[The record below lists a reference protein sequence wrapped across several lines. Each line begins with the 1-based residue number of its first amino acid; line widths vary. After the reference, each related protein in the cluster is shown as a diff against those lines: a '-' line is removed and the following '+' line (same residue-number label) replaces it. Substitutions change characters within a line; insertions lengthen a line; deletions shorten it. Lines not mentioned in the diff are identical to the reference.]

1 MMWLRAVF
9 ALLLLPAPLLSLSA
23 PPVLLP
29 APPVLLPAPPVLL
42 PARPVLLAAPPV
54 LLPAPPAA
62 YAEHVCDRPPRVG
75 QQLSGTP
82 YANQLYAPS
91 LLAPLATGSGV
102 RVAVIDSGVDADAP
116 ALRGRVAAGADF
128 LHHDPDGRQDCN
140 GHGTEVASLIAGRP
154 VGDSGFQ
161 GLAPGATIVPV
172 RVSEEEDDQDG
183 GTSGDH
189 ASFGDFADAIDW
201 AVDVGRADVI
211 NLSLVT
217 TVGDTPVRAAVARA
231 VDKGVVVVAAA
242 GNHGKPT
249 DTDPTPFPAAYPGV
263 IGVGALNSSGVRA
276 DYSQHG
282 DYVDVVAA
290 GDGVTVAL
298 PGGGL
303 DIVGGTSFAA
313 PFVAAT
319 AALIRQRFPDA
330 SPAEVARR
338 IEATTDPAPGG
349 PISSGASSSGA
360 VSSGHGGDAA
370 RNPEYGFGLLNPYRA
385 LTETLGPASP
395 AAPAAEM
402 MQGQDP
408 AAVARAARRADAQRA
423 SLWMAVGGI
432 GAVFVIGAVAIV
444 MRRGRRRGWAPA
456 VVASPVPAEPDRH
469 RDRPGEPL
477 IR

>member
-1 MMWLRAVF
+1 MVGRRAAAAVAVVF
-9 ALLLLPAPLLSLSA
+9 ALLLLPS
-23 PPVLLP
+23 
-29 APPVLLPAPPVLL
+29 
-42 PARPVLLAAPPV
+42 
-54 LLPAPPAA
+54 PPAA
-62 YAEHVCDRPPRVG
+62 YAEHVCDQPPPAG
-75 QQLSGTP
+75 QQLAGTP
-82 YANQLYAPS
+82 FANQLYAPS
-91 LLAPLATGSGV
+91 QLATLATGAGV
-102 RVAVIDSGVDADAP
+102 RVAVIDSGVDADTP

-172 RVSEEEDDQDG
+172 RVTEEEDDQGG

-189 ASFGDFADAIDW
+189 ASFADFADAIDW
-201 AVDVGRADVI
+201 AVGEGRADVI

-217 TVGDTPVRAAVARA
+217 TEGDTPVRAAVARA

-242 GNHGKPT
+242 GNHGRPG
-249 DTDPTPFPAAYPGV
+249 DPNPTPFPAAYPGV
-263 IGVGALNSSGVRA
+263 IGVGSVNSSGVRS
-276 DYSQHG
+276 DFSQHG

-290 GDGVTVAL
+290 GEGVTAAA

-303 DIVGGTSFAA
+303 DLGSGTSFAA

-330 SPAEVARR
+330 TPAEVARR

-349 PISSGASSSGA
+349 P
-360 VSSGHGGDAA
+360 VSAGPGDDAA

-395 AAPAAEM
+395 AAPVAEM
-402 MQGQDP
+402 MPVQDP
-408 AAVARAARRADAQRA
+408 AAAARAARRADARRA
-423 SLWMAVGGI
+423 SLWMAVGGL
-432 GAVFVIGAVAIV
+432 GVVFVIGAAAVV
-444 MRRGRRRGWAPA
+444 VRQGRRRGWTPA
-456 VVASPVPAEPDRH
+456 VPVSRVPAEPERH
-469 RDRPGEPL
+469 LDRPGEPL

>member
-1 MMWLRAVF
+1 MVWRRAAAAMVAVL
-9 ALLLLPAPLLSLSA
+9 ALLL
-23 PPVLLP
+23 V
-29 APPVLLPAPPVLL
+29 
-42 PARPVLLAAPPV
+42 
-54 LLPAPPAA
+54 PAPPAA
-62 YAEHVCDRPPRVG
+62 YAEHVCDTPLP
-75 QQLSGTP
+75 QAKQLSGVP
-82 YANQLYAPS
+82 LYAPS
-91 LLAPLATGSGV
+91 ELAPLATGAGV
-102 RVAVIDSGVDADAP
+102 RVAVIDSGVDADTP

-154 VGDSGFQ
+154 AGGSVFQ

-172 RVSEEEDDQDG
+172 RVSEEEDDADG

-201 AVDVGRADVI
+201 AVDEGRADVI

-217 TVGDTPVRAAVARA
+217 TDGNTPVRQAVARA
-231 VDKGVVVVAAA
+231 IDKGVVVVAAA
-242 GNHGKPT
+242 GNHGRPG
-249 DTDPTPFPAAYPGV
+249 DPNPTPFPAAYPGV
-263 IGVGALNSSGVRA
+263 IGVGALTAAGVRA

-303 DIVGGTSFAA
+303 DLGSGTSFAS

-349 PISSGASSSGA
+349 A
-360 VSSGHGGDAA
+360 VSSGPGDDAA

-402 MQGQDP
+402 MQAQDP
-408 AAVARAARRADAQRA
+408 AALARAARRADARRT
-423 SLWMAVGGI
+423 SLWMALGGAGLVVAI
-432 GAVFVIGAVAIV
+432 GAAAIV
-444 MRRGRRRGWAPA
+444 LRRGRRRGWVPASADPA
-456 VVASPVPAEPDRH
+456 VSSAGRS
-469 RDRPGEPL
+469 G
-477 IR
+477 